1 MSAPDDEA
9 YVERSRAPLLEH
21 LIELRGRL
29 FICVI
34 ALILGFFLSFA
45 FVNPILEF
53 LLRPLGIAQGLIA
66 LQHQLGHSNPF
77 NLAML
82 KGVLGLTTLPPP
94 LPGQELETIST
105 AVLETFLV
113 KVKIAAFGAIVLTF
127 PILGWQ
133 LYRFVAPGLYKK
145 ERLAFAP
152 FLIASPV
159 LFVMGAALVYFLMLP
174 FVLWFSLNQQQLGAI
189 TIHMTPKISEYL
201 AISIKLILAFG
212 ICFQLPVVLALVG
225 MAGLVTSKHLSSFR
239 RFAIVIVFVIA
250 AIFTPPDPI
259 SQLSLAIPLVLL
271 YEISIWVVRLLE
283 FRRARD
289 DRAAGTEIVN

>member
-113 KVKIAAFGAIVLTF
+113 KVKDMSTGDVIRQI
-127 PILGWQ
+127 PSKEIL
-133 LYRFVAPGLYKK
+133 
-145 ERLAFAP
+145 
-152 FLIASPV
+152 
-159 LFVMGAALVYFLMLP
+159 
-174 FVLWFSLNQQQLGAI
+174 SLNQRI
-189 TIHMTPKISEYL
+189 ND
-201 AISIKLILAFG
+201 
-212 ICFQLPVVLALVG
+212 LVG
-225 MAGLVTSKHLSSFR
+225 LLVDKT
-239 RFAIVIVFVIA
+239 A
-250 AIFTPPDPI
+250 
-259 SQLSLAIPLVLL
+259 
-271 YEISIWVVRLLE
+271 
-283 FRRARD
+283 
-289 DRAAGTEIVN
+289 